1 MKRLVK
7 VLASPRREGMYL
19 YVDHDC
25 DPASL
30 PDALLGRFGT
40 PRTVMTLVLT
50 PQRQLARVKAADVL
64 EGIAERGFFLQMPPT
79 VPGADTEAPA

>member
-1 MKRLVK
+1 
-7 VLASPRREGMYL
+7 
-19 YVDHDC
+19 
-25 DPASL
+25 
-30 PDALLGRFGT
+30 
-40 PRTVMTLVLT
+40 MTLVLT